1 MKVKEDLDEH
11 ERRGSG
17 AVRGCADT
25 NTLEREGD
33 LCVALCMCVRVCV
46 R

>member
-25 NTLEREGD
+25 NTLEREI
-33 LCVALCMCVRVCV
+33 CVLLYVCV
-46 R
+46 CADAC